1 MNYDVSRFL
10 SITHHNSF
18 HFDFFGIMTDFMSKF
33 NFGGFLA
40 DTELPEEDMKK
51 FYQNKKEDFDFL
63 ASEHIKEIEKLMV
76 KNNV

>member
-1 MNYDVSRFL
+1 
-10 SITHHNSF
+10 
-18 HFDFFGIMTDFMSKF
+18 MTDFMSKF